1 MSEGWADIY
10 GKAWGDKAP
19 QVRKFLINE
28 YKDKHVDKTGET
40 PTEVLEWWWTNRYR
54 KEGKPDIS
62 NDKFAK
68 YLLNKYNKFERE
80 KNVEEARNL

>member
-1 MSEGWADIY
+1 MWQIQMLLICKEGWADIY

-40 PTEVLEWWWTNRYR
+40 PTEVLEVGQVAIAN
-54 KEGKPDIS
+54 
-62 NDKFAK
+62 
-68 YLLNKYNKFERE
+68 
-80 KNVEEARNL
+80 